1 MSIKSFLKN
10 HTLLYLLFRKPYCFF
25 INLPKCVKVAKEDS
39 YFPNLQRKAFCR
51 RLFELFV
58 WFLNNNEVNV
68 FYNLYCLD
76 IKERENIKKY
86 YPYDLFLKKRDLFNK
101 IGNPDSQIV
110 ILRDKFLFY
119 KFMKCLGYPVPQVK
133 AVIINNQLFDEKMD
147 DIPENY
153 LLKENNYFVKAIDGE
168 CGNSVKHIANFTE
181 FFEYKK
187 QIYNVNCI
195 IQDAVI
201 QHEKMKLL
209 NPEAVNTIRII
220 TVNKNGNV
228 YLFGALI
235 RIGTKLTGEKD
246 NTSQGGVAVGVKDDG
261 FLMEYGFRKP
271 QFGGITYEHPDTH
284 VIFNDFQIPYYKEA
298 VNLCCKVHKNFY
310 NIRSIG
316 WDVAITPEG
325 PVFIEGNDNWEIQ
338 SIQAIKHG
346 LRKEIEEAFNE

>member
-1 MSIKSFLKN
+1 MSIKSFFKE
-10 HTLLYLLFRKPYCFF
+10 HTLLYVLLRKPYCFF
-25 INLPKCVKVAKEDS
+25 LNFPKCIKVALEAS
-39 YFPNLQRKAFCR
+39 YFPNLQRKTFIT
-51 RLFELFV
+51 RLLDLLIWV
-58 WFLNNNEVNV
+58 IKYNEVNV
-68 FYNLYCLD
+68 FYNLYSLD
-76 IKERENIKKY
+76 IKKHEDISRY
-86 YPYDLFLKKRDLFNK
+86 YPYGVFLKKRDLLNK
-101 IGNPDSQIV
+101 VGNPDSQIV

-119 KFMKCLGYPVPQVK
+119 QFMRSLGYPVPKVK
-133 AVIINNQLFDEKMD
+133 AIILHNQLIDEKMNNLN
-147 DIPENY
+147 EKC
-153 LLKENNYFVKAIDGE
+153 LLEEKNFFVKAIDGE
-168 CGNSVKHIANFTE
+168 CGNSVKRITDFKE
-181 FFEYKK
+181 FSDYKN
-187 QIYNVNCI
+187 QIKDVNCI

-209 NPEAVNTIRII
+209 NSEAVNTIRII

-284 VIFNDFQIPYYKEA
+284 VIFKEFQIPYYKEA
-298 VNLCCKVHKNFY
+298 VKLCCKVHKNFY

-325 PVFIEGNDNWEIQ
+325 PVFIEGNDNWELQ

-346 LRKEIEEAFNE
+346 LRKEVEEAFDE